1 MASNLKERCVLIR
14 SGFGVA
20 IAAIGFIALG
30 QSSPAF
36 AQAGTCTGNGKIS
49 KQIAK
54 PMAAAQDAQKAK
66 KWQEVLAK
74 TREAEST
81 PVSKTA
87 WDQHWMHEFRGY
99 AYSQLGQYPEA
110 TREYEAGLSSPCM
123 NETARVGRYKTLVTM
138 FYAMRNYPK
147 VIDYA
152 NRALKTSSDPELK
165 VTLGQ
170 AYYLTNDNKNALRI
184 MNEVMASI
192 EQRGQTPKEQTL
204 HLIRAACDKV
214 QDNACVTKVY
224 EKLVVFYP
232 KPEYWQNLLRSLRQ
246 GDTNDKQKINVLRL
260 QLAVDVLKRPDEF
273 TEMAQIALDEG
284 LPAEAQSV
292 LETAFEKKLFKDQR
306 AIDLNNRLLTK
317 AKSVVATEKAKLPQ
331 QDAAARAT
339 PTGDDDVKVGAA
351 YLSYGDS
358 AKAVEVLKRGIT
370 QGKLAHADEAGILL
384 GIAYL
389 RSDNKPEAKKAFNS
403 VSASKQDPTM
413 ARIAKLWLLNT

>member
-1 MASNLKERCVLIR
+1 MGLL
-14 SGFGVA
+14 
-20 IAAIGFIALG
+20 ALG
-30 QSSPAF
+30 HTAPVF
-36 AQAGTCTGNGKIS
+36 AQAGVCTGNGKIS

-66 KWQEVLAK
+66 KWQDVLAK

-81 PVSKTA
+81 QFSKTA

-110 TREYEAGLSSPCM
+110 TREYEAGLPSPCM
-123 NETARVGRYKTLVTM
+123 SETARVGRYKTLVTM

-152 NRALKTSSDPELK
+152 NRALKSSPNDAELK

-170 AYYLTNDNKNALRI
+170 AYYLTNDNKNSLRV
-184 MNEVMASI
+184 MQEVMSTI
-192 EQRGQTPKEQTL
+192 EQKGQTPKEQTL
-204 HLIRAACDKV
+204 HLIRAACEKV

-224 EKLVVFYP
+224 EKLVVHYP
-232 KPEYWQNLLRSLRQ
+232 KTEYWQNLLRSLRQ

-260 QLAVDVLKRPDEF
+260 QLAVDVLKRPEEF

-292 LETAFEKKLFKDQR
+292 LETAFEKNLFKDQR
-306 AIDLNNRLLTK
+306 SIDLNKRLLTK
-317 AKSVVATEKAKLPQ
+317 AKAEVATDKAKLAD

-339 PTGDDDVKVGAA
+339 PTGDDDVKVGAS
-351 YLSYGDS
+351 YLSYGDP
-358 AKAVEVLKRGIT
+358 AKAVEAIKRGIT
-370 QGKLAHADEAGILL
+370 QGKLAQADEAGILL

-389 RSDNKPEAKKAFNS
+389 RTDNKVEAKKAFNS
-403 VSASKQDPTM
+403 VSKSKQDPTM
-413 ARIAKLWLLNT
+413 ARIANLWYLSST

>member
-1 MASNLKERCVLIR
+1 MLIR

-20 IAAIGFIALG
+20 TAAIGFLALG
-30 QSSPAF
+30 QASPAF
-36 AQAGTCTGNGKIS
+36 AQAGVCTGNGKIS

-66 KWQEVLAK
+66 KWQEVLSK

-81 PVSKTA
+81 QVAKTA

-110 TREYEAGLSSPCM
+110 TREYEAGLNSPCM
-123 NETARVGRYKTLVTM
+123 NEAARVGRYKTLVTL

-152 NRALKTSSDPELK
+152 NRALKTSRDPELE

-170 AYYLTNDNKNALRI
+170 AYYLTNDNKNSLLVMQR
-184 MNEVMASI
+184 VMASI
-192 EQRGQTPKEQTL
+192 EQRNQTPKEQTL
-204 HLIRAACDKV
+204 HLIRAACEKV

-232 KPEYWQNLLRSLRQ
+232 KPEYWQNLLRSLKQ

-260 QLAVDVLKRPDEF
+260 AVAVDVLKRADEF
-273 TEMAQIALDEG
+273 TEMAQIAMDEG
-284 LPAEAQSV
+284 LPAEAQTV

-306 AIDLNNRLLTK
+306 AIDLNNRLLSK
-317 AKSVVATEKAKLPQ
+317 AKSEVAAEKAKLPQ

-351 YLSYGDS
+351 YLSYGDP

-389 RSDNKPEAKKAFNS
+389 RSDNKPEAKKAFNT
-403 VSASKQDPTM
+403 VKHDPTM
-413 ARIAKLWLLNT
+413 TRIAKLWLLNT

>member
-1 MASNLKERCVLIR
+1 MPAKPKESCVLIR
-14 SGFGVA
+14 SGLGVA
-20 IAAIGFIALG
+20 IAAMGFFALG
-30 QSSPAF
+30 HTSPAL
-36 AQAGTCTGNGKIS
+36 AQAGVCTGSGKIS

-66 KWQEVLAK
+66 KWQEVLSK

-81 PVSKTA
+81 QVTKTA

-110 TREYEAGLSSPCM
+110 AREYEAGLSSPCM
-123 NETARVGRYKTLVTM
+123 TEPQRIARYKSLVTL

-152 NRALKTSSDPELK
+152 NRAIKTSADPEVK

-170 AYYLTNDNKNALRI
+170 AYYLTNDNKNALRV

-204 HLIRAACDKV
+204 LLIRSACEKV
-214 QDNACVTKVY
+214 KDNACVTKLY
-224 EKLVVFYP
+224 EKLVQNYP
-232 KPEYWQNLLRSLRQ
+232 KTEYWENLMVALRT
-246 GDTNDKQKINVLRL
+246 GNTTDKQKINVLRL
-260 QLAVDVLKRPDEF
+260 AAAVDVLKRGDDYQ
-273 TEMAQIALDEG
+273 EMAQIALDEG
-284 LPAEAQSV
+284 LPGEAQST
-292 LETAFEKKLFKDQR
+292 LETAFQKNAFKDKRQ
-306 AIDLNNRLLTK
+306 IDVNNRLLTK
-317 AKSVVATEKAKLPQ
+317 VKNVVATEKAKLAQ
-331 QDAAARAT
+331 QDAEARAT

-358 AKAVEVLKRGIT
+358 AKAVEVLKRGIS
-370 QGKLAHADEAGILL
+370 QGKLAEADEAGLLL

-389 RSDNKPEAKKAFNS
+389 RTENKAEARKAFNT
-403 VSASKQDPTM
+403 VKQDPTM
-413 ARIAKLWLLNT
+413 TRIAKLWLLNT

>member
-1 MASNLKERCVLIR
+1 MLIR

-20 IAAIGFIALG
+20 IAAIGLFAVG
-30 QSSPAF
+30 HTVPAF
-36 AQAGTCTGNGKIS
+36 AQTAVCTGNGKIS

-74 TREAEST
+74 TREAEATSFT
-81 PVSKTA
+81 KTA

-110 TREYEAGLSSPCM
+110 TREYEAGLASPCM
-123 NETARVGRYKTLVTM
+123 SEAARVGRYKTLVTM
-138 FYAMRNYPK
+138 FYAMRNSPK

-152 NRALKTSSDPELK
+152 NRALKNGRDPELM

-170 AYYLTNDNKNALRI
+170 AYYLTNDNKNSLKT
-184 MNEVMASI
+184 MQEVMAII
-192 EQRGQTPKEQTL
+192 EQKGQKPPEQTL
-204 HLIRAACDKV
+204 HLIRAACEKV
-214 QDNACVTKVY
+214 QDNGCVTKVY

-232 KPEYWQNLLRSLRQ
+232 KPEYWGNLLRSLRH

-260 QLAVDVLKRPDEF
+260 AVAVDVLKDPDDF

-284 LPAEAQSV
+284 LPAEAQTV
-292 LETAFEKKLFKDQR
+292 LEQAIEKKLFKDQR
-306 AIDLNNRLLTK
+306 KIDLNNRLLAK
-317 AKSVVATEKAKLPQ
+317 AKADVALEKAKLPA

-339 PTGDDDVKVGAA
+339 PEGDDDVKVGAA
-351 YLSYGDS
+351 YLSFGDPT
-358 AKAVEVLKRGIT
+358 KAIEALKRGIT
-370 QGKLAHADEAGILL
+370 QGKLAQADEAGLLL

-389 RSDNKPEAKKAFNS
+389 RSDNKPEAKKAFNT
-403 VSASKQDPTM
+403 VKQDPTM
-413 ARIAKLWLLNT
+413 KRIANLWLLNT